1 MAENKAGSA
10 KSGAAGETKARKA
23 APRKGARSAADA
35 GPARSGTGEG
45 GAAKRGSGRTRS
57 TGPDL
62 RKDLRAFAGA
72 RPDGWGHD
80 DWLRFLEDLEQRG
93 HNINDRDAIGSMLER
108 ERLVLALEKV
118 PGVGPRRVQSIA
130 DRYGYL
136 WRLRETNAE
145 QLAREANVPQAVA
158 ERVIGAIGG

>member
-1 MAENKAGSA
+1 MAEKKAGSA
-10 KSGAAGETKARKA
+10 KSGAAGDTQARTA
-23 APRKGARSAADA
+23 APRKGARSAAA
-35 GPARSGTGEG
+35 TAPAGTGTVAG
-45 GAAKRGSGRTRS
+45 SAAKRTSSRARS

-62 RKDLRAFAGA
+62 QKDLRAFASG

-80 DWLRFLEDLEQRG
+80 DWLHFLEDLEQRG
-93 HNINDRDAIGSMLER
+93 HNVNDRDAIGSMLER

-118 PGVGPRRVQSIA
+118 PGVGPRRVQAIA

-136 WRLRETNAE
+136 WRLRETDAD
-145 QLAREANVPQAVA
+145 QLAREAKVPRGVA

>member
-1 MAENKAGSA
+1 MAEKKAGSA
-10 KSGAAGETKARKA
+10 KSGAAGDTQARTA
-23 APRKGARSAADA
+23 APRKGARSAADTA
-35 GPARSGTGEG
+35 PAGTGTLAG
-45 GAAKRGSGRTRS
+45 SAAKRTGSRARS

-62 RKDLRAFAGA
+62 QKDLRAFASG

-80 DWLRFLEDLEQRG
+80 DWLHFLEDLEQRG
-93 HNINDRDAIGSMLER
+93 HNVNDRDAIGSMLER

-118 PGVGPRRVQSIA
+118 PGVGPRRVQAIA

-136 WRLRETNAE
+136 WRLRETDAD
-145 QLAREANVPQAVA
+145 QLAREAKVPRGVA